1 MPDRWRCGTGR
12 NRPDPRVRSQDWA
25 CRQHDADRRNI
36 RAWPDIHRTSSG
48 SDRSRADCPWHLPVK
63 LPMTAVHCV
72 EKGIGGGRHL
82 LRHVMFQA
90 ALVAPHHNPVL
101 NPSPIDCALPANHTK
116 SPSQP
121 LHANASQSRMRFVN
135 HDRTGAI
142 PQVEDT
148 VASKGAAPNRD
159 RSRPLQSARYTILVC
174 WRDAL
179 QSRRCKRSKHYIAL
193 TVLVMHIATLQL

>member
-1 MPDRWRCGTGR
+1 MTLAHEIAHDSGALRGKRYRWRTTF
-12 NRPDPRVRSQDWA
+12 VVA
-25 CRQHDADRRNI
+25 CQ
-36 RAWPDIHRTSSG
+36 
-48 SDRSRADCPWHLPVK
+48 
-63 LPMTAVHCV
+63 
-72 EKGIGGGRHL
+72 
-82 LRHVMFQA
+82 FQA
-90 ALVAPHHNPVL
+90 ALVAHHHNLVL
-101 NPSPIDCALPANHTK
+101 NPSPIDCALPANQTE

-121 LHANASQSRMRFVN
+121 LHANSSQSRMRFAH
-135 HDRTGAI
+135 HDRTGVI